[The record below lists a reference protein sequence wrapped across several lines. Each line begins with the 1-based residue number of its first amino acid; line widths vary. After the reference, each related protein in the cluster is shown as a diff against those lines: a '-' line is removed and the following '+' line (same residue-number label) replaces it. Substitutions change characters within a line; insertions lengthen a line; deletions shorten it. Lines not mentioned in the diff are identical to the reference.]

1 MKKLSLYV
9 FLVVMFCNIGFAK
22 DLFETFDKKDNIS
35 LFGIILGDKI
45 DNYEHKDCFKPLMPD
60 SVGNEGKK
68 EYGWYEC
75 SIVPTV
81 KNKTFIKHEVGIYP
95 ASKEIFQIRSTT
107 KNFSNIQECRDNL
120 KPIAQL
126 VAENKE
132 KQGLK
137 LIRWEGGLGYFIDED
152 KNNFKVDA
160 VGPGKKANKKLDIG
174 TGCNTKNYS
183 LTLYLGSVSFDRID
197 EESGK
202 LKKKEIDKEGL

>member
-1 MKKLSLYV
+1 MW
-9 FLVVMFCNIGFAK
+9 CNVGFAK
-22 DLFETFDKKDNIS
+22 DLYETFEKKDNIS

-60 SVGNEGKK
+60 SMGNESKK
-68 EYGWYEC
+68 EFGWYSC
-75 SIVPTV
+75 SIIP
-81 KNKTFIKHEVGIYP
+81 KIENKTFIKYEVKTYP
-95 ASKEIFQIRSTT
+95 ASKEIFHIVSTT
-107 KNFSNIQECRDNL
+107 KNFSGIQECRDNL
-120 KPIAQL
+120 KPIAEL

-137 LIRWEGGLGYFIDED
+137 LIRWEGGLGYFMDKA

-160 VGPGKKANKKLDIG
+160 VGSGKKANKKLDIH

-183 LTLYLGSVSFDRID
+183 LTLSLGSISFDRID